1 MQPYLNKIMDDEAL
15 VLSALA
21 DNTKT
26 EQQPTYSLLFAPLAS
41 FKSTIQMVKRA
52 TFTIPILLHL
62 FFYADRNKKTRH
74 KYWF

>member
-1 MQPYLNKIMDDEAL
+1 MSNEEEMQPYLNKIMDDEAL

-26 EQQPTYSLLFAPLAS
+26 EQQPTYSLPLTS

-52 TFTIPILLHL
+52 TFTIPILLHPFL
-62 FFYADRNKKTRH
+62 Y
-74 KYWF
+74 